1 VDRSPEPVEKSGE
14 TSPASPDPYRR
25 RELLKEL
32 RGAVKDAREGD
43 EEALSRVRRV
53 LKEAPD
59 LGRIFRD
66 LSTQAEQSLIERIT
80 ASDPLSREMLPPQLD
95 AMRSEL
101 AGPEP
106 SMLERLLSE
115 RIVACWL
122 QLQYAEVLYAQNLG
136 KLSITQSEYQQRRL
150 DRFHR
155 RYLSSIK
162 SLAQIRKMGPTV
174 QINIAEQQ
182 INRAG

>member
-1 VDRSPEPVEKSGE
+1 MDKSPEPIKKPGE
-14 TSPASPDPYRR
+14 IDPYRR

-32 RGAVKDAREGD
+32 RGAVKGAKEGD
-43 EEALSRVRRV
+43 EEALATVRRV
-53 LKEAPD
+53 LKEAPS
-59 LGRIFRD
+59 LGRAVRD
-66 LSTQAEQSLIERIT
+66 LSAQAERSIIEKIT
-80 ASDPLSREMLPPQLD
+80 PDDPLTQEALPPQLD

-106 SMLERLLSE
+106 SALERLLSE

-122 QLQYAEVLYAQNLG
+122 QLQYTETLYAQNQG
-136 KLSITQSEYQQRRL
+136 KMSLAQLEFYQRSL

-162 SLAQIRKMGPTV
+162 SLAQIRKMGPAV

-182 INRAG
+182 INQAR

>member
-1 VDRSPEPVEKSGE
+1 MDSSGREVEKPGE
-14 TSPASPDPYRR
+14 ASPDLYRR

-32 RGAVKDAREGD
+32 RGAVKAAGKGD
-43 EEALSRVRRV
+43 EEALSIVRRV
-53 LKEAPD
+53 LKEAPS
-59 LGRIFRD
+59 LGRTVRD
-66 LSTQAEQSLIERIT
+66 LSTQAERSIIEKIT
-80 ASDPLSREMLPPQLD
+80 PDDPLTQEALPPQLD

-101 AGPEP
+101 AGASP
-106 SMLERLLSE
+106 SALERLLSE

-122 QLQYAEVLYAQNLG
+122 QLQYTETLYAQNQG
-136 KLSITQSEYQQRRL
+136 KMSLAQLEFYQRSL

-162 SLAQIRKMGPTV
+162 SLAQIRKMGPAV

-182 INRAG
+182 INQAR